1 MQFNVGD
8 KVMHPRLGAGR
19 VVGVEHKEWVEG
31 YEDYYVVHIPAK
43 DIIVRLPTEKAD
55 DLGIRR
61 VMDEAVVTDVLK
73 VLASKPRR
81 LPEDA
86 GKRYKRLQA
95 KVETARPLQLAEA
108 VRDLN
113 LHGHLARLGSRD
125 TKMLERARS
134 FLASEMAVATA
145 GDLAEM
151 EQAIDEMVGVSLSRV
166 LPEEQ
171 AAGEAVAG

>member
-1 MQFNVGD
+1 MQFKVGD

-19 VVGVEHKEWVEG
+19 VVSVEHKEWVEG

-43 DIIVRLPTEKAD
+43 DIIVRLPTEKVDA
-55 DLGIRR
+55 LGVRR
-61 VMDEAVVTDVLK
+61 VMDAAVVADVLR

-95 KVETARPLQLAEA
+95 KVQAARPLQLAEA

-113 LHGHLARLGSRD
+113 LHGHVARLGSRD
-125 TKMLERARS
+125 TKILEQSRS

-151 EQAIDEMVGVSLSRV
+151 EKTIDEMIEVALSRV

-171 AAGEAVAG
+171 PASETVAH